1 MTDNTEI
8 NYIQTKFD
16 GIFGSLSTF
25 KTQMSS
31 LQQQLKLLEKDVLK
45 DLNAANKIIEKAN
58 NKPKRKPSGFALKV
72 NISDELKNF
81 MDIGADEQVARTEV
95 TKFLIKYI
103 KEHNLQNPSDR
114 RIIECDDKLKKL
126 LDVPDG
132 DVLTYFNI
140 QRYMN
145 RHFPKVKK
153 DVEKGV

>member
-25 KTQMSS
+25 KTQISS
-31 LQQQLKLLEKDVLK
+31 LQQQLKLLEKDVVK
-45 DLNAANKIIEKAN
+45 ELNAANKIIEKAN

-72 NISDELKNF
+72 SISDDLKNF
-81 MDIGADEQVARTEV
+81 MSLNKDDMVARTEV

-103 KEHNLQNPSDR
+103 KEQNLQNPTDR

-126 LDVPDG
+126 LKVPDG
-132 DVLTYFNI
+132 DTLTYFNI

-145 RHFPKVKK
+145 VHFVKK
-153 DVEKGV
+153 Y

>member
-25 KTQMSS
+25 KTQISS
-31 LQQQLKLLEKDVLK
+31 LQQQLKLLEKDVVK
-45 DLNAANKIIEKAN
+45 ELNAANKIIEKAN

-72 NISDELKNF
+72 SISDDLKNF
-81 MDIGADEQVARTEV
+81 MSLNKDDMVARTEV

-103 KEHNLQNPSDR
+103 KEQNLQNPTDR
-114 RIIECDDKLKKL
+114 RIIECDDKLKTL
-126 LDVPDG
+126 LKVPDG
-132 DVLTYFNI
+132 DTLTYFNI

-145 RHFPKVKK
+145 VHFVKK
-153 DVEKGV
+153 Y

>member
-25 KTQMSS
+25 KTQISS
-31 LQQQLKLLEKDVLK
+31 LQQQLKLLEKDVVK
-45 DLNAANKIIEKAN
+45 ELNAANKIIEKAN

-72 NISDELKNF
+72 NISDDLKNF
-81 MDIGADEQVARTEV
+81 MSLNKDDMVARTEV

-103 KEHNLQNPSDR
+103 KEHNLQNPTDR
-114 RIIECDDKLKKL
+114 RIIECDDKLKAL
-126 LDVPDG
+126 LKVPDG
-132 DVLTYFNI
+132 DILTYFNI

-145 RHFPKVKK
+145 VHFVKK
-153 DVEKGV
+153 Y